1 MFPGIRLEFLLE
13 TQFLMAG
20 IISFSWLWLT

>member
-13 TQFLMAG
+13 TQFLVAG
-20 IISFSWLWLT
+20 ILSFGWVWIT